1 MLNKGLLNL
10 ILLQVKGL
18 LEKYSTVGDF
28 PLHSDM
34 SYNVLLDIK

>member
-18 LEKYSTVGDF
+18 LKKYFTVEDF
-28 PLHSDM
+28 PLHSGL
-34 SYNVLLDIK
+34 SYNVLLNIK

>member
-18 LEKYSTVGDF
+18 LKKYSTVEDF
-28 PLHSDM
+28 PLHSDL